1 MTRRFDILKDCRD
14 SLAAIAALDRFI
26 DFSGLN
32 DGLVALVSLSDGSL
46 PSIAH
51 YTERALE
58 MGKSAQWVASVATW
72 RKSSIYTPV
81 ERAVLEFTDYIAI
94 NRGKVT
100 DYAYDA
106 LRHFFIPSDIAK
118 LVLAIGAARMWCQL
132 AHLAKRTRIPIAVAE
147 IRLHRDLRHS
157 KHGFP

>member
-32 DGLVALVSLSDGSL
+32 DGLVALVSLRISELDGSL

-81 ERAVLEFTDYIAI
+81 EQAVLEFTDYIAI
-94 NRGKVT
+94 NRGEVT

-106 LRHFFIPSDIAK
+106 LRHLFIPSDIAK

-132 AHLAKRTRIPIAVAE
+132 AHLAKTDPHTNRRS
-147 IRLHRDLRHS
+147 RDTFTPRS
-157 KHGFP
+157 PSF